1 MKNKILE
8 ALLYVQGD
16 EGLALEQVKDIFGLN
31 TIAEARKVI
40 YSLYASLVDNL
51 KTSLKFTTFSA
62 LSSSL

>member
-31 TIAEARKVI
+31 TIAEARKVMNDF
-40 YSLYASLVDNL
+40 VRNL
-51 KTSLKFTTFSA
+51 
-62 LSSSL
+62 